1 MGLQKNFT
9 VSHFPIGKNHPPF
22 LVAEIGLNHNN
33 DLEVG
38 KKTIQAAKK
47 AGAHAVKFQSY
58 KTEEFIDPKN
68 PDAKFLFDIFKNYEL
83 SLDTHKEFQK
93 IAHEEGLVFFST
105 PLCES
110 SVDLLESLDVP
121 IYKIASGDIVNKPL
135 LQKVSKTQKPIFL
148 STGAADFF
156 EITRA
161 VEFLES
167 QSVEKLA
174 LFHCVS
180 MYPTPPAKV
189 NLQKISLLQSM
200 YEIPIGFSDHSAG
213 FLASSIAVGMG
224 TCLIEKHFTL
234 DKNLDGPDHAISL
247 DPKEFSELS
256 QSVQFAFEMKGELHR
271 SPWKEEVDGRF
282 FGRRS
287 SYTYNGRVLTLRPAL
302 HLRDNSVLDS
312 WNMEKS
318 NHLSENCPEGPI
330 RF

>member
-1 MGLQKNFT
+1 
-9 VSHFPIGKNHPPF
+9 
-22 LVAEIGLNHNN
+22 
-33 DLEVG
+33 
-38 KKTIQAAKK
+38 
-47 AGAHAVKFQSY
+47 
-58 KTEEFIDPKN
+58 
-68 PDAKFLFDIFKNYEL
+68 
-83 SLDTHKEFQK
+83 
-93 IAHEEGLVFFST
+93 
-105 PLCES
+105 
-110 SVDLLESLDVP
+110 
-121 IYKIASGDIVNKPL
+121 
-135 LQKVSKTQKPIFL
+135 
-148 STGAADFF
+148 
-156 EITRA
+156 
-161 VEFLES
+161 
-167 QSVEKLA
+167 
-174 LFHCVS
+174 
-180 MYPTPPAKV
+180 
-189 NLQKISLLQSM
+189 
-200 YEIPIGFSDHSAG
+200 
-213 FLASSIAVGMG
+213 MG